1 MQFISQNPKAKNA
14 AGPPRLTEAR
24 AAISGFFSGDIVLYL
39 RFLLF
44 SDFNP
49 LSLSANFF
57 ASSCTWKK
65 ITALQLECLCLFQ
78 PRNDYPHCIPIPRKE
93 DIIVQLGCINCCDR
107 VSDGVPWY

>member
-57 ASSCTWKK
+57 CFFLYMEEDNCF
-65 ITALQLECLCLFQ
+65 TA
-78 PRNDYPHCIPIPRKE
+78 
-93 DIIVQLGCINCCDR
+93 
-107 VSDGVPWY
+107 